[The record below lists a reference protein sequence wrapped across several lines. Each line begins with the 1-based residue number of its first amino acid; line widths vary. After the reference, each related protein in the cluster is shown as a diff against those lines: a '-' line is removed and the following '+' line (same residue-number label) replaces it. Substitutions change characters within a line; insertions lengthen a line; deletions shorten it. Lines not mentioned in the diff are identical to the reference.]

1 MEDPAQ
7 KLNFNGKRAIGG
19 LSMGAIGAVHI
30 ANQNPDL
37 FKGVFGI
44 SGCYSTQEPVGRLTT
59 KLVVESRG
67 GNVNNMWGPDGSEL
81 WKRHDVPSNPEG
93 LRNMAVYLASADG
106 GVLPS
111 DLEHAASRPFYELP
125 VAVALEQGTLHC
137 TKLLDSAMRARGMNH
152 QVVDLLQGGVH
163 DWPLFNR
170 QLRPAWDAIKGVLY

>member
-1 MEDPAQ
+1 M
-7 KLNFNGKRAIGG
+7 
-19 LSMGAIGAVHI
+19 
-30 ANQNPDL
+30 
-37 FKGVFGI
+37 
-44 SGCYSTQEPVGRLTT
+44 GRLTT